1 MAAAEAVEGPTTH
14 HLVRLPRAARRAVLT
29 VFACNGAG
37 LSTWF
42 PHIPEIQ
49 RKLDLSDGALGLA
62 LLGTPIGALVAMP
75 LSSFLI
81 RRFGSR
87 RVTLTAAM
95 ILFVSLPLPALAPDL
110 ALLVAA
116 LALLGAGNGVLD
128 VAMNVQAV
136 AVEQGYQRPI
146 MSTFHGVFSVGG
158 LTGALVAV
166 AVTSLGVE
174 AAPHLAVM
182 AVILAVTV
190 LRVSPH
196 LLADIPSEQTE
207 ARESHG
213 VFTWPSRALVR
224 LGLVAFCVLVGEGA
238 MADWSAVYL
247 RNTLETGAGFASA
260 GFAVFSSMMALG
272 RLTGDKMTAR
282 LGPVAMLRYGG
293 IIVAVGLGLALA
305 SASPVAALVGFA
317 CVGLGLAA
325 GFPIAISAAGRVP
338 GVPSGSALTAVT
350 TVGYAG
356 FLAGP
361 PIIGLLSELSSLRL
375 ALGVV
380 ALLGAVIIM
389 LASAVAVRDN
399 DTVTPW
405 SEPFQE
411 TPEMSQQTDH
421 ITARWDGRYGG
432 DEYAFGE
439 EPNEFLVAH
448 AGDIPEGPVLCLG
461 EGEGRNAVFL
471 AGRGHA
477 VTGVDLSPVGLSKA
491 AALAARRDVQIE
503 TVVADL
509 DVYPIEP
516 SAWSGIV
523 SIFAHL
529 PSAVRRGLHRRVV
542 DGLAPGGVFL
552 LEHYNPGQIGR
563 GTGGPSDVDML
574 PTVAILRD
582 ELDGLVFEHAE
593 ELVREVVEGPYHT
606 GIASVVQLIARKPG

>member
-1 MAAAEAVEGPTTH
+1 M
-14 HLVRLPRAARRAVLT
+14 T

-62 LLGTPIGALVAMP
+62 LLGTPIGALLAMP
-75 LSSFLI
+75 LSSALI
-81 RRFGSR
+81 GRFGSR
-87 RVTLTAAM
+87 RVTLVAAM
-95 ILFVSLPLPALAPDL
+95 ILFVSLPLPALAPGL
-110 ALLVAA
+110 PLLIAA

-136 AVEQGYQRPI
+136 AVEKGYRRPI

-182 AVILAVTV
+182 AVLLAITV

-196 LLADIPSEQTE
+196 LLPDSPTEQ
-207 ARESHG
+207 RESHG
-213 VFTWPSRALVR
+213 GFTWPSRALFR
-224 LGLVAFCVLVGEGA
+224 LGVVAFCVLVGEGA

-247 RNTLETGAGFASA
+247 RNTLDTGAGFAAA
-260 GFAVFSSMMALG
+260 GFAIFSAMMALG
-272 RLTGDKMTAR
+272 RLTGDKMTAK

-338 GVPSGSALTAVT
+338 GVASGSALMAVT

-361 PIIGLLSELSSLRL
+361 PIIGLVSEVSSLRL

-380 ALLGAVIIM
+380 VILGAVI
-389 LASAVAVRDN
+389 A
-399 DTVTPW
+399 
-405 SEPFQE
+405 
-411 TPEMSQQTDH
+411 
-421 ITARWDGRYGG
+421 Y
-432 DEYAFGE
+432 
-439 EPNEFLVAH
+439 
-448 AGDIPEGPVLCLG
+448 
-461 EGEGRNAVFL
+461 
-471 AGRGHA
+471 
-477 VTGVDLSPVGLSKA
+477 LS
-491 AALAARRDVQIE
+491 
-503 TVVADL
+503 
-509 DVYPIEP
+509 
-516 SAWSGIV
+516 
-523 SIFAHL
+523 
-529 PSAVRRGLHRRVV
+529 
-542 DGLAPGGVFL
+542 
-552 LEHYNPGQIGR
+552 
-563 GTGGPSDVDML
+563 
-574 PTVAILRD
+574 PTVAAHSD
-582 ELDGLVFEHAE
+582 DVA
-593 ELVREVVEGPYHT
+593 T
-606 GIASVVQLIARKPG
+606 G

>member
-1 MAAAEAVEGPTTH
+1 
-14 HLVRLPRAARRAVLT
+14 VLT

-62 LLGTPIGALVAMP
+62 LLGTPIGALLAMP
-75 LSSFLI
+75 LSSALI
-81 RRFGSR
+81 GRFGSR

-95 ILFVSLPLPALAPDL
+95 ILFVSLPLPALAPGL
-110 ALLVAA
+110 PLLIAA

-136 AVEQGYQRPI
+136 AVEERYRRPI

-174 AAPHLAVM
+174 AAPHLALM
-182 AVILAVTV
+182 AVLLAVIV
-190 LRVSPH
+190 LRVAAPH
-196 LLADIPSEQTE
+196 LLPDNPANRAEV
-207 ARESHG
+207 RGSHG
-213 VFTWPSRALVR
+213 GFTWPSRALLR
-224 LGLVAFCVLVGEGA
+224 LGVVAFCVLVGEGA

-247 RNTLETGAGFASA
+247 RNTLDTGAGFASA

-282 LGPVAMLRYGG
+282 VGPVAMLRYGG

-305 SASPVAALVGFA
+305 SANPYAALVGFA

-361 PIIGLLSELSSLRL
+361 PIIGLLSEVSSLRL

-380 ALLGAVIIM
+380 V
-389 LASAVAVRDN
+389 
-399 DTVTPW
+399 
-405 SEPFQE
+405 
-411 TPEMSQQTDH
+411 
-421 ITARWDGRYGG
+421 
-432 DEYAFGE
+432 
-439 EPNEFLVAH
+439 
-448 AGDIPEGPVLCLG
+448 VL
-461 EGEGRNAVFL
+461 
-471 AGRGHA
+471 
-477 VTGVDLSPVGLSKA
+477 
-491 AALAARRDVQIE
+491 
-503 TVVADL
+503 
-509 DVYPIEP
+509 
-516 SAWSGIV
+516 
-523 SIFAHL
+523 
-529 PSAVRRGLHRRVV
+529 
-542 DGLAPGGVFL
+542 GGVIVL
-552 LEHYNPGQIGR
+552 L
-563 GTGGPSDVDML
+563 S
-574 PTVAILRD
+574 PTVAPRPSD
-582 ELDGLVFEHAE
+582 A
-593 ELVREVVEGPYHT
+593 PT
-606 GIASVVQLIARKPG
+606 G